1 MTQIKKMY
9 HELLDESHFVSE
21 TYFTILPA
29 SYTSLTTTLCLPTRR
44 KLTQGKK
51 KKKFMKKGRQYAR
64 PKPITV
70 QQYQLLQNNKY

>member
-44 KLTQGKK
+44 KLTQEKK
-51 KKKFMKKGRQYAR
+51 KKKVYEKR
-64 PKPITV
+64 PTIRTTKAYYSTTV
-70 QQYQLLQNNKY
+70 PTLAKQ